1 MQLLTAQESINTLT
15 GNVTIPQTVCFESCS
30 ATSTYEKASLFN
42 SYFHSVFTQ
51 SSFPLP
57 PVDKLLSPE
66 VTLSDIVISESDV
79 YSALNSLDPSKAMG
93 IDDIGPKILKH
104 CALALYQPVY
114 HLFSMCLS
122 QYYIP
127 HEWRIH
133 KITPIF
139 KSGDRT
145 SINNYRPISLLCTI
159 SKVLERIIYNHIID
173 FVQKYLSN
181 TVWFSA

>member
-1 MQLLTAQESINTLT
+1 MQLLTAQESINTLM
-15 GNVTIPQTVCFESCS
+15 VMLHSIPQTVCFESCS

-93 IDDIGPKILKH
+93 IDGIG
-104 CALALYQPVY
+104 
-114 HLFSMCLS
+114 
-122 QYYIP
+122 
-127 HEWRIH
+127 
-133 KITPIF
+133 
-139 KSGDRT
+139 
-145 SINNYRPISLLCTI
+145 LC
-159 SKVLERIIYNHIID
+159 H
-173 FVQKYLSN
+173 
-181 TVWFSA
+181 

>member
-1 MQLLTAQESINTLT
+1 M
-15 GNVTIPQTVCFESCS
+15 
-30 ATSTYEKASLFN
+30 
-42 SYFHSVFTQ
+42 
-51 SSFPLP
+51 
-57 PVDKLLSPE
+57 
-66 VTLSDIVISESDV
+66 TLSDIESDV
-79 YSALNSLDPSKAMG
+79 YFALNSLDPSKVMG

-139 KSGDRT
+139 KS
-145 SINNYRPISLLCTI
+145 
-159 SKVLERIIYNHIID
+159 EH
-173 FVQKYLSN
+173 Q
-181 TVWFSA
+181 